1 VVEEQGC
8 PALERKGVA
17 SASEG
22 CFRIDLRTRV
32 SDRQKGRGSGMVFCR
47 LQIHVQSLKCS

>member
-1 VVEEQGC
+1 MDGYGC

-22 CFRIDLRTRV
+22 WNRMRIHKGDP
-32 SDRQKGRGSGMVFCR
+32 DRQKGRGSEMVFCR